1 MLGIGVMLHQLSGNE
16 KTVNAYKQSLGKAI
30 TKLWLS
36 EDNTLHLRFAD
47 GPGIGFSDCGQSCCE
62 ERYMRTD
69 DDLTHF
75 IGATFTGAELKPV
88 ITAPAEEEW
97 TEPHEIQFLEIPP
110 DRGSFT
116 MANHNVHNGYYG
128 GFAIEIHPEPDEEE
142 VC

>member
-1 MLGIGVMLHQLSGNE
+1 MLGIGVMLHQLTDNE
-16 KTVNAYKQSLGKAI
+16 ERVNAYKQSLGKAI
-30 TKLWLS
+30 TKLWLG
-36 EDNTLHLRFAD
+36 EDNALHLRFTD
-47 GPGIGFSDCGQSCCE
+47 GTGVRFSDYGQSCCE

-88 ITAPAEEEW
+88 SGLGEEW
-97 TEPHEIQFLEIPP
+97 GGVHEIQFLEIHT

-116 MANHNVHNGYYG
+116 MANHNVHNGYYC
-128 GFAIEIHPEPDEEE
+128 GFAVEVHPETDEEE